1 VGLTQVL
8 VISRLVQY
16 LSSMPKMKRTFQ
28 VEIEAKLLVEAFD
41 EASARKKVEKTFS
54 RARVLDP
61 DVRASGAVWT
71 YDTAIATEPSGA

>member
-1 VGLTQVL
+1 MRMLVHGLD
-8 VISRLVQY
+8 RQY
-16 LSSMPKMKRTFQ
+16 LADMPKMKRTFQ

-61 DVRASGAVWT
+61 DVKASGDIWT
-71 YDTAIATEPSGA
+71 YDTSIATEPA